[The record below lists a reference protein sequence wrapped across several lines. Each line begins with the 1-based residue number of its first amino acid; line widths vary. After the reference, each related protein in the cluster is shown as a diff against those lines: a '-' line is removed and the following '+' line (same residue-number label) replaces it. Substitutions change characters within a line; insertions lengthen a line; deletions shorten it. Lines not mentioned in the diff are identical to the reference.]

1 MMAYCS
7 YTYILLTGRL
17 PNHAQVLGY
26 LLHCQKNDSKKN
38 LPIHNVAKDLVLHW
52 VYCTIYT
59 IRLHHVEYQLEML
72 VKEYNRLK
80 NYPKK
85 KRGQKFFKDHSDF
98 RTKLGSVMDI
108 KVTDISRQKCLED
121 IWGVK
126 MSFHHYKFYE
136 NQKQTPPIGYCTSFN
151 ERKLAICQEKTQ
163 VYCYMCC

>member
-1 MMAYCS
+1 MKIFGGHFNILLWKRSRFHMMAYCS

-59 IRLHHVEYQLEML
+59 IRLHHVEYHWKML

-80 NYPKK
+80 NHPKK

-108 KVTDISRQKCLED
+108 KVTDISRQKCLKD

-126 MSFHHYKFYE
+126 MNFHHYKFYE
-136 NQKQTPPIGYCTSFN
+136 NQKQTPPIS
-151 ERKLAICQEKTQ
+151 
-163 VYCYMCC
+163 

>member
-1 MMAYCS
+1 
-7 YTYILLTGRL
+7 
-17 PNHAQVLGY
+17 
-26 LLHCQKNDSKKN
+26 
-38 LPIHNVAKDLVLHW
+38 
-52 VYCTIYT
+52 
-59 IRLHHVEYQLEML
+59 ML

-136 NQKQTPPIGYCTSFN
+136 NQKQPPPNRLLY
-151 ERKLAICQEKTQ
+151 KLQ
-163 VYCYMCC
+163 